1 MGHRQFNRIRF
12 ESEATVMVGGCA
24 FPVLTGNLS
33 LNGIYIKTERRFPV
47 GKRAEITF
55 DLPSASR
62 CSVLTVNGIVAR
74 NDVHGLALQFKSLDH
89 ESFTHLKSVINRKNI
104 HRLKPY
110 FNA

>member
-1 MGHRQFNRIRF
+1 MGNRQFTRIRF

-24 FPVLTGNLS
+24 FPVLTDNLS
-33 LNGIYIKTERRFPV
+33 LNGIYLKTERHFPV

-62 CSVLTVNGIVAR
+62 GSVLTVNGIVVR
-74 NDVHGLALQFKSLDH
+74 NDVHGLALQFKSLDQ
-89 ESFTHLKSVINRKNI
+89 ESFTHLKSVINRKTI